1 MLDLVFVY
9 GTLRR
14 GEANA
19 GLLRDAECISEKA
32 YMRGGLYD
40 TGCGYPALT
49 LSGQQCVQGE
59 VYRVDAPTLKK
70 LDELEDYYAK
80 GDPRN
85 LYERVSVAVHS
96 DQGDMQ
102 VWTYIFLEEKA
113 LQLERIDSGDWL
125 KRMGNE

>member
-1 MLDLVFVY
+1 MIDLVFVY

-14 GEANA
+14 DEVNA

-32 YMRGGLYD
+32 YVRGRLYD

-49 LSGQQCVQGE
+49 LSGHQRVQGE
-59 VYRVDAPTLKK
+59 VYRIDAPTLKR

-85 LYERVSVAVHS
+85 LYERVSVTVHTE
-96 DQGDMQ
+96 QGDMR
-102 VWTYIFLEEKA
+102 VWTYIFLEEQA
-113 LQLERIDSGDWL
+113 SQLELIGTGDWL
-125 KRMGNE
+125 KSTENE